1 MALPVYDGE
10 QTAADILIGYNRYL
24 RDQMVNMTNAE
35 INELIRKLQNC
46 ADNTHGPKLHED
58 LDQFIEIC
66 RNELD
71 DRALVCALV
80 REGLISGDTGE

>member
-1 MALPVYDGE
+1 MTTPVYDGA
-10 QTAADILIGYNRYL
+10 QTASDILIGYNRYL

-35 INELIRKLQNC
+35 INEVIQKLQNC
-46 ADNTHGPKLHED
+46 ADNTHGPKRHED

-66 RNELD
+66 RNELA

-80 REGLISGDTGE
+80 REGLISGE